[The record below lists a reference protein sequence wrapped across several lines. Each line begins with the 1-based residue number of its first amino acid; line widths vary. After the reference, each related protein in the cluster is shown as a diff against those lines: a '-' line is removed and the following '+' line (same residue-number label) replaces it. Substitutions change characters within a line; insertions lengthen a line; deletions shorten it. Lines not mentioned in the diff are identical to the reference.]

1 MMMEFRPVLL
11 IVGALLIVLAVAMS
25 LPAAVDAVH
34 DNPDWQVFATAAA
47 ITMFAGLSLVLSCR
61 TDRFR
66 LGLRE
71 AFVMTALSWLT
82 ITLFAALPFSFSNL
96 NLSITDSIFE
106 AMSGITTTGSTVIV
120 GLDAA
125 PPGIHVWRGLL
136 QWLGGLGIIVMA
148 ISIMPMLG
156 VGGMQMFRAEAFET
170 GEKTLPRAAQIS
182 AALSLLYLA
191 MTALWA
197 VLLHTAGMT
206 WLEAAA
212 HAMTTI
218 ATGGFSTRDA
228 SVGGFASPAI
238 DAIITVGMLVGSL
251 PFLLYLR
258 TLQGERSVLMHDS
271 QVRWF
276 FTIVAVAVAVA
287 TIFIWFGLGLSL
299 PESLRYGAFNVIS
312 VMTGTGYATS
322 DFWQWGAFAGPFFF
336 FIMFIG
342 GCTGSTTC
350 GIKIFRFQVLYAAAN
365 NQFRHLY
372 QPHGVFV
379 PYYNHRPIPEAVI
392 ASVLSFFFVFGVCF
406 AALAVAL
413 GMLGL
418 DAVTAISSAATAICN
433 VGPALGPIAGPAGT
447 FQPFPDPAKWLLS
460 AGMLL
465 GRLELFTVL
474 ILLSPSFWRG

>member
-1 MMMEFRPVLL
+1 MEFRPILL
-11 IVGALLIVLAVAMS
+11 VVGILLTTLAAFMGFPAL
-25 LPAAVDAVH
+25 VDAACA
-34 DNPDWQVFATAAA
+34 NPDWQVFATAAA
-47 ITMFAGLSLVLSCR
+47 VTMFVGLALVLSCR
-61 TDRFR
+61 TTDFR
-66 LGLRE
+66 LNLRQ
-71 AFVMTALSWLT
+71 AFVMTTLSWLT
-82 ITLFAALPFSFSNL
+82 ITLFAALPFIFSNL
-96 NLSITDSIFE
+96 ELSVTDSVFE

-120 GLDAA
+120 GLDIA
-125 PPGIHVWRGLL
+125 PPGILLWRGLL

-148 ISIMPMLG
+148 IALMPMLG
-156 VGGMQMFRAEAFET
+156 VGGMQMFRVEAFET
-170 GEKTLPRAAQIS
+170 GEKLLPRAAQIS
-182 AALSLLYLA
+182 AVLSLVYLGL
-191 MTALWA
+191 TTLWA
-197 VLLHTAGMT
+197 LMLYMAGMT
-206 WLEAAA
+206 WLEAAV

-228 SVGGFASPAI
+228 SVGGFASPTI
-238 DAIITVGMLVGSL
+238 DAIITVGMLAGAL

-258 TLQGERSVLMHDS
+258 TLKGEVGVLFADS

-276 FTIVAVAVAVA
+276 FAIAATAVLLA
-287 TIFIWFGLGLSL
+287 TVFVWADVGFSPLNA
-299 PESLRYGAFNVIS
+299 LRYASFNVIS

-322 DFWQWGAFAGPFFF
+322 DYWQWGAFAGPTFF

-350 GIKIFRFQVLYAAAN
+350 GIKIFRFQVLWAAADT
-365 NQFRHLY
+365 QFRHLY

-379 PYYNHRPIPEAVI
+379 PYYNHRPLPEAVI

-406 AALAVAL
+406 AFLAVGL

-418 DAVTAISSAATAICN
+418 DAVTAISSAATAISN

-447 FQPFPDPAKWLLS
+447 FQQFPDAAKWLLS

-474 ILLSPSFWRG
+474 ILFSPAFWRG